1 MWVDGEH
8 WAEATASQPNTSSLS
23 EPQLNTQ
30 AQTFSVRLISDNND
44 IFNSTILS
52 WVLDLF
58 KSNNEK
64 QALRHPLLL
73 HINSVSVK
81 QNNKKNTS
89 VM

>member
-30 AQTFSVRLISDNND
+30 AQTFSVRLISDND

-64 QALRHPLLL
+64 QELCHPLLL

>member
-23 EPQLNTQ
+23 EPQLNTHRGPDIQ
-30 AQTFSVRLISDNND
+30 LCWISDDNN
-44 IFNSTILS
+44 ICNSTILS

-64 QALRHPLLL
+64 QEEALLPFCY
-73 HINSVSVK
+73 SS
-81 QNNKKNTS
+81 
-89 VM
+89 